1 VVKKSKKD
9 VIIKFYVTLFIVS
22 LIPVVGLIVQRHQI
36 LFILGHLE
44 SVAPI
49 EIAILVF
56 ELLFDFLVL
65 VVLLVAFVRRKQIIE
80 KLLDAGKTD
89 S

>member
-1 VVKKSKKD
+1 MVKKSKKD